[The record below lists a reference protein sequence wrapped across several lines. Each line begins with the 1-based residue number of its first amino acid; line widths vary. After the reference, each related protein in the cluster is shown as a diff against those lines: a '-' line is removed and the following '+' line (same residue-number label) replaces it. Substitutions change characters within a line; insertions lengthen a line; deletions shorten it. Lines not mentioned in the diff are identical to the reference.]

1 MKTFKELETK
11 SALDLSEWLRLEKET
26 CLRNS
31 DNFIITRG
39 SLDSKTETSQR
50 HQLLRFSTT
59 ELMKAELFEQNL
71 CELRKNLES
80 QSFNY

>member
-1 MKTFKELETK
+1 MRTFKELETK
-11 SALDLSEWLRLEKET
+11 SALDLMDWLRTEKEA
-26 CLRNS
+26 CLKNSNNFLSERNTLNAKS
-31 DNFIITRG
+31 DA
-39 SLDSKTETSQR
+39 QR
-50 HQLLRFSTT
+50 YQLHRFSTH